1 MDVTVNNQSTCSEY
15 EKLEPLG
22 WLANGM
28 NAENGRIISFPTIP
42 QLNDTIGSSDRVIEN
57 GYFYERE
64 LYSPIDMGND
74 TDWHSFK
81 EHWDRLAV
89 DKYMADGGTYRLRR
103 YSTLFFESHRM
114 AILKM
119 PYMPLFKS
127 SSYNSFAGDIFRDF
141 QETEST
147 LFFNPYFQRLLN
159 ESLRVFIAC
168 ENQRGRTKQKW
179 FIEVDQYRITADKN
193 QPGKPTP
200 EGVHSDGTNYFSL
213 MLVAREGVR
222 GGVSSIYDNV
232 LNLKKEV
239 TLEYPGDVIM
249 LDDASMMHGVTSI
262 EPLEDH
268 GVRDILHISF
278 TNLLRP
284 GSINRRFGF
293 GSEDMLTI

>member
-1 MDVTVNNQSTCSEY
+1 MDVTVNNQSTCTEY
-15 EKLEPLG
+15 DKLRPLG

-28 NAENGRIISFPTIP
+28 KAENGRIISFPITP
-42 QLNDTIGSSDRVIEN
+42 QLNDTISYSDEIIEN

-64 LYSPIDMGND
+64 LCSPVDMD
-74 TDWHSFK
+74 DDIDWHSFK
-81 EHWDRLAV
+81 AHWDRLAV

-127 SSYNSFAGDIFRDF
+127 SSYNSFAGDIFREF
-141 QETEST
+141 QETESS
-147 LFFNPYFQRLLN
+147 LFYNPYFLRLLN

-179 FIEVDQYRITADKN
+179 FIEVDQYRITADKK
-193 QPGKPTP
+193 QIGKPTP
-200 EGVHSDGTNYFSL
+200 EGIHSDGTNYFSL
-213 MLVAREGVR
+213 MLVTREGIS
-222 GGVSSIYDNV
+222 GGVSSLYDND
-232 LNLKKEV
+232 LNLKREV

-249 LDDASMMHGVTSI
+249 LDDASMMHGVTSL

-284 GSINRRFGF
+284 GSVNRRFGF
-293 GSEDMLTI
+293 GSADMLTI